1 MNNNPIFLNYILT
14 ILITAISVI
23 HSSASDLTEILPLT
37 DKIIMLRFDDGYIK
51 HYNYHQTGEACV
63 TYNYPLDTTLAAD
76 PASYIIYSP
85 DDPAYFSPNTP
96 TFVGRKS
103 KGHDFSRKCLWTG
116 SICDNDYISEHF
128 LYLELPHP
136 MQDGK
141 IYVINT
147 GNLAYN
153 KTADSLVFDVKKVRS
168 EAIHVNQ
175 AGYYP
180 GASSKYA
187 YLSHWMGDM
196 GPLNLDPY
204 NGVTFDIIDL
214 STGISVF
221 SGILVQRLD
230 LETSVQPDLPDQPE
244 NRQYFSMSDVWE
256 CDFSE
261 FNTPG
266 EYVVSVEKIGCSYPF
281 EISEDIYREAFYH
294 TCRQLYHNRTGIPLE
309 APYTEWTRPRTGHP
323 DDGYIKFKYSKS
335 RWIDWNGTENG
346 NSVEVLAAVDTSVHL
361 TTWGWYQDA
370 GDWDGYYSHT
380 AIPRYLMTA
389 FELASENFADG
400 DLNIPESSNGIPDI
414 LDEAA
419 WLIGYLDRT
428 RGPLGGVAGARI
440 HPDFEEIADG
450 IPSWEDTRN
459 WIISGEDYVTTFTFA
474 GLCAQYAFCLKMTG
488 KNSLADNYFIKA
500 EESFE
505 WANTHFESGDDL
517 YNSRLYAAAWL
528 YKFSGINVYQ
538 NIFKN
543 DYNLISSKP
552 YASENRIWAIWAYIT
567 TSQSNIDNNQKQACM
582 TIARSM
588 ADNDVVDPSSKR
600 SFRVGFNWT
609 YPIMVGQA
617 TTPMVMPALVMFKL
631 TGEEKYLTAS
641 LTSCDYYLGGNPLN
655 LVWMTGFGDN
665 RVKQVLHLD
674 TWFSNRQEMIPGIIP
689 YGPAYDGWLQNNG
702 PWSSDFALER
712 IYPDQSY
719 WPPHETWFE
728 NRYCPPT
735 NEFTVHQNS
744 APAAAVYGMLCN
756 KWSGSWQPNQLPVII
771 ITSPAGNKE
780 ISEGTDV
787 MITVDATDP
796 DGYIR
801 KVEFYNGWHKL
812 GESTQSPFTFKWK
825 NNMPGPYLISAIAF
839 DNKGAYTKAEIST
852 GINNQSSNEENTGFN
867 LYPVPASNELK
878 LEFTIDFPADATVEI
893 FNTNGQLVFREKLS
907 LSGPQQQVIDIAL
920 DDHRM
925 FTPGS
930 YICRLTAGSGNNLF
944 KAARLFIMD

>member
-1 MNNNPIFLNYILT
+1 MNKKSIPLSFVIT
-14 ILITAISVI
+14 LIITTISVA
-23 HSSASDLTEILPLT
+23 HTSASDMTDILPLT
-37 DKIIMLRFDDGYIK
+37 DKIIMLRFDDGYIE
-51 HYNYHQTGEACV
+51 HYGYHQTDEACV
-63 TYNYPLDTTLAAD
+63 TYNYPLDITLAAN
-76 PASYIIYSP
+76 PASYLISSP
-85 DDPAYFSPNTP
+85 DDPAYFNPANP
-96 TFVGRKS
+96 VLVGRKS

-141 IYVINT
+141 IYVINI
-147 GNLAYN
+147 GDLAYN
-153 KTADSLVFDVKKVRS
+153 KAADSLVFDVKKARS

-180 GASSKYA
+180 GAARKYA
-187 YLSHWMGDM
+187 YVSHWMGDM
-196 GPLNLDPY
+196 GPLDLDSY
-204 NGVTFDIIDL
+204 SGVAFDLIDL
-214 STGISVF
+214 STGNSVY

-230 LETSVQPDLPDQPE
+230 LETSIQPDLPGQPE

-261 FNTPG
+261 FKNPG

-281 EISEDIYREAFYH
+281 EINEAIYREAFYH
-294 TCRQLYHNRTGIPLE
+294 TCRQLYHNRTGIALE
-309 APYTEWTRPRTGHP
+309 IPYTEWTRPRTCHP
-323 DDGYIKFKYSKS
+323 DDGYIQFKYSNS

-346 NSVEVLAAVDTSVHL
+346 NSDEVLAAVDTSVHL
-361 TTWGWYQDA
+361 KPWGWYQDA

-380 AIPRYLMTA
+380 SIPRYLMTA

-400 DLNIPESSNGIPDI
+400 ELSIPESGNGIPDI
-414 LDEAA
+414 LDEAS
-419 WLIGYLDRT
+419 WLIHYLDRT

-440 HPDFEEIADG
+440 HPDFEEIGDG

-474 GLCAQYAFCLKMTG
+474 GLCAQYAYCLKMAGLDT
-488 KNSLADNYFIKA
+488 LADNYFTKA
-500 EESFE
+500 EDSFE
-505 WANTHFESGDDL
+505 WANTHFENGDDL
-517 YNSRLYAAAWL
+517 YNSRFYAAAWL
-528 YKFSGINVYQ
+528 YKFSGINTYQ
-538 NIFKN
+538 NIFKI
-543 DYNLISSKP
+543 DFNLISTKS
-552 YASENRIWAIWAYIT
+552 YASENREWAIWAYIT

-582 TIARSM
+582 TIARSI
-588 ADNDVVDPSSKR
+588 ADNDVVDPASKR

-609 YPIMVGQA
+609 YPILVGQA

-655 LVWMTGFGDN
+655 LLWMTGFGDN

-674 TWFSNRQEMIPGIIP
+674 TWFSNRKEMIPGIIP
-689 YGPAYDGWLQNNG
+689 YGPTYNGWIQNNG

-744 APAAAVYGMLCN
+744 APAAAIYGILCN
-756 KWSGSWQPNQLPVII
+756 KWPESWQPNLPPLIV
-771 ITSPAGNKE
+771 ITSPSDNQE
-780 ISEGTDV
+780 ISEGMDV
-787 MITVDATDP
+787 GITVDASDP
-796 DGYIR
+796 DGYIQ
-801 KVEFYNGWHKL
+801 KVEFYNRWHKL
-812 GESTQSPFTFKWK
+812 GESTESPFSFTWQ
-825 NNMPGPYLISAIAF
+825 NNMPGPYKISAIAF
-839 DNKGAYTKAEIST
+839 DNKGAYKKAEIMT
-852 GINNQSSNEENTGFN
+852 GTKKPSFYDENTAFN
-867 LYPVPASNELK
+867 LYPVPASHELK
-878 LEFTIDFPADATVEI
+878 VEFTIDFAANATVEI
-893 FNTNGQLVFREKLS
+893 FNMDGHLVCTETYILAGSQR
-907 LSGPQQQVIDIAL
+907 QVLTIAL
-920 DDHRM
+920 GDHGM

-930 YICRLTAGSGNNLF
+930 YICRLTADSGNNLF
-944 KAARLFIMD
+944 KVTRLFVID